1 MATVTTRTPLKDS
14 DGLILPKKLLNPCH
28 ESRSVKDLHREI
40 KWNKKAGINVLE
52 SKSELE
58 KAMAKQRLAA
68 EQKQKE
74 AEVALKENE
83 DSNPEFKRVL
93 AERAKRLERLEAED
107 CGDAEEG
114 EDEVQPK
121 AKEVFQ
127 RLEGRMEEGV
137 RAGKKSLPTRGNEV
151 VVGNKKVENS
161 SSPEEQSEF
170 AKVENSSSPE

>member
-1 MATVTTRTPLKDS
+1 MMMMTL
-14 DGLILPKKLLNPCH
+14 LI
-28 ESRSVKDLHREI
+28 R
-40 KWNKKAGINVLE
+40 GINVLE

-74 AEVALKENE
+74 AEVTSKERE
-83 DSNPEFKRVL
+83 ETNPEFKRVL

-107 CGDAEEG
+107 SADPEER
-114 EDEVQPK
+114 EDEGQPAK

-137 RAGKKSLPTRGNEV
+137 RAGKKSVPTRG
-151 VVGNKKVENS
+151 S
-161 SSPEEQSEF
+161 WWARRWRWWAATAAAPRSSP
-170 AKVENSSSPE
+170 SSPRSLLRSGAADESTKRLLGQSLKFYLD